1 MEGVGESN
9 LREKIISKVHEHVS
23 GPFNYENWATFMTDT
38 SNMGTKKDSTFLSQ
52 IILQRLRL
60 PLAEWPRPLGLPF
73 RQFARAGQEKM
84 TPTSIRQEVIT
95 KKVSKLKKGLEWS

>member
-1 MEGVGESN
+1 M
-9 LREKIISKVHEHVS
+9 H
-23 GPFNYENWATFMTDT
+23 
-38 SNMGTKKDSTFLSQ
+38 KKDSTFLSQ

-95 KKVSKLKKGLEWS
+95 KKVSNLKEGLRVVLTVRRRLYAQRP